1 MNKNG
6 LIDSSTVIS
15 VRNGSWV
22 SDAISLAGIGVVI
35 LMLIVIMS
43 KLGIIIGFVV
53 LVVFF
58 ASALFYYTKV
68 INQ

>member
-15 VRNGSWV
+15 VRNGSWHG
-22 SDAISLAGIGVVI
+22 DAAALVGIGVVI
-35 LMLIVIMS
+35 LVLIAIMS
-43 KLGIIIGFVV
+43 KMGVIVGIAAV
-53 LVVFF
+53 VVFYT
-58 ASALFYYTKV
+58 SALFYYTRA